1 MNLQKRRLKKDYPHA
16 WRWISLARRIS
27 GWLTDGEA
35 NALFEIAR
43 LRAPE
48 RDPVIVELGS
58 WQGKSSI
65 LLAAGVRGKPNALV
79 YCVDPFGVD
88 EDPDIQAKHYSPLI
102 DTMRHS
108 LEEGFQRNVRR
119 CGVGNIVRALKG
131 YSYEVVRSWK
141 DPIDVL
147 FIDASHVYEN
157 VHRDF
162 VAWSPFVKV
171 GGIVILHD
179 IQAAWPGPSRVMAE
193 DLQPP
198 QYADLEQVDSLAW
211 AVKQPCDPGA
221 ISSTARSRVV
231 VTRVDFEARL
241 REIARLSEVADRL
254 GAAEAGIARLTGE
267 LEAARSEAAAR
278 GLETARLTGELEAA
292 RSEAA
297 ARGLETARL
306 TGELA
311 AARSEAA
318 ARGLEIARLNGEL
331 EAARSEAARE
341 AQGLE
346 ISRRQNDR
354 LLAELSGVHKRVD
367 RLLDELIHRWAET
380 RQLAGELEERRI
392 QVGELSTRIV
402 GQDLEI
408 GRLSNE
414 LSVRN
419 IETRRLFMR
428 VTARKSELVR
438 LREEVRSRKE
448 ECVRLS
454 QALAAQAATQELELA
469 AFRNSLTWRLT
480 QPMRRWVG
488 WLNGLGVQGRRT
500 IRILRSSGLFD
511 REYYLA
517 QNPDVAAAHL
527 DPIRHFVKCGAA
539 EGRDPSCLFDTSAY
553 IQSHPELAA
562 SGMNPLLHYL
572 LHEAADRNPNTAA
585 EGTKSKGKSRFPR
598 RAKAVGFAQWLL
610 FKRQVRASGLFDERY
625 YLEHNPDVVQR
636 KIDPLLHFFVF
647 GALEGRSPHYLFD
660 VRYYRECNS
669 DLGGSMVNP
678 LVHYLRWGA
687 YEGRDPHPHFD
698 SSFYL
703 ERNSDVREMHL
714 NPLAHYL
721 AQGIVECRDPNPWFD
736 ASAYLE
742 RNPHICALGVDPL
755 VHYLE
760 NAPPVR

>member
-278 GLETARLTGELEAA
+278 GLETARLT
-292 RSEAA
+292 
-297 ARGLETARL
+297 
-306 TGELA
+306 
-311 AARSEAA
+311 
-318 ARGLEIARLNGEL
+318 GEL